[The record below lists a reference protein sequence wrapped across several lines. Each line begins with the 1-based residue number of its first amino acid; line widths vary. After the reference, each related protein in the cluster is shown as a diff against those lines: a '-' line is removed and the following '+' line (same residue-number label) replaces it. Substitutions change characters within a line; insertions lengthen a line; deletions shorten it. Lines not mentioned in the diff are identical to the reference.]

1 MPIYGDNIAPS
12 TRYGDFSYSTPYID
26 GGPICSDPID
36 RMSENGTF
44 SDAGM
49 PLMSPM
55 GRGPKGDK
63 GDKGDVGPQGPK
75 GDKGDMG
82 EPGPAGTTDYNDLEN
97 KPSIESVPLVG
108 DITFIQLGLQSL
120 TNQEIEAL
128 LT

>member
-1 MPIYGDNIAPS
+1 MPIYSDNTVPS

-26 GGPICSDPID
+26 DGPIYSDPID
-36 RMSENGTF
+36 RMSANGSF

-55 GRGPKGDK
+55 GRGPKGEKGEK
-63 GDKGDVGPQGPK
+63 GDR
-75 GDKGDMG
+75 
-82 EPGPAGTTDYNDLEN
+82 GPAGTTDYNDLEN

-108 DITFIQLGLQSL
+108 DNTFIQLGLQSL

>member
-1 MPIYGDNIAPS
+1 MPIYSDNTVPS
-12 TRYGDFSYSTPYID
+12 TGYGDFSYSTPYID
-26 GGPICSDPID
+26 GGPIHSDPID

-63 GDKGDVGPQGPK
+63 GDKGDKGEKGEKGEK
-75 GDKGDMG
+75 GDR
-82 EPGPAGTTDYNDLEN
+82 GPAGTTDYNDLEN

-108 DITFIQLGLQSL
+108 NSTFTQLGLQSL